1 MFVLTKMKQHLLA
14 FNEIQEIVD
23 HIEQINDRF
32 LHLHLNEHLDVAI
45 HTNLQVMYSEKK
57 SFI

>member
-23 HIEQINDRF
+23 DVEQINDKF
-32 LHLHLNEHLDVAI
+32 LQLHRNEHPNVAI
-45 HTNLQVMYSEKK
+45 HTNRQVMY
-57 SFI
+57 